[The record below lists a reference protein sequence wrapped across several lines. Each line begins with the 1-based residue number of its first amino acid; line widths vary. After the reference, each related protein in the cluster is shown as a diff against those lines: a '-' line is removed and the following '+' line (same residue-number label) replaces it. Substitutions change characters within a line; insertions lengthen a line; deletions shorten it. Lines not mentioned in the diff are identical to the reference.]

1 MTGYPT
7 HVKKLIVVQGP
18 TASGKTGLSIELA
31 RRLST
36 VILSADSRQF
46 YKQMS
51 IGTAKPS
58 VEEQAG
64 INHYFID
71 SHDITDEVTAARFAQ
86 EAEKLLVE
94 LFETKDTVIL
104 TGGSGMFV
112 DALCEGLDDIPTDAK
127 IKEDLTRQW
136 KEHGLDS
143 LLQEL
148 EQRDPEMYV
157 TIDRNNPSRV
167 IRALEANRVT
177 GKPFSEL
184 RTGKKKEKSF
194 NVIRFIIELPRE
206 ELYKRIDERVD
217 NMIALGLVDEV
228 RSLLPHRDLGVMKT
242 VGYSELFRYLDDEL
256 ILVDAISLI
265 KQHTRNYAKR
275 QMTWLRRYN
284 DATLI
289 PFSNMTTMVN
299 VILSKL

>member
-127 IKEDLTRQW
+127 IKEDITRQW

-148 EQRDPEMYV
+148 EQRDPEMYD

-228 RSLLPHRDLGVMKT
+228 RSLLPHRALGVMKT

>member
-58 VEEQAG
+58 VEEKAG
-64 INHYFID
+64 IHHYFID

-148 EQRDPEMYV
+148 EQRDPEMYD

>member
-148 EQRDPEMYV
+148 EQRDPEMYD

-284 DATLI
+284 DATFI

>member
-148 EQRDPEMYV
+148 EQRDPEMYD

-228 RSLLPHRDLGVMKT
+228 RSLLPHRALGVMKT

>member
-148 EQRDPEMYV
+148 EQRDPEMYD